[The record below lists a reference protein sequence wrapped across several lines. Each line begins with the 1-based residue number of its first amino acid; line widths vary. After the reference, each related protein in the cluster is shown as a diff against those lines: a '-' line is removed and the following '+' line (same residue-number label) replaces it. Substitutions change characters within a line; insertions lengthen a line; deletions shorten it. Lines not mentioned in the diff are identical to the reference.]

1 MDNPEK
7 MAADIWSLQFALLS
21 GDGVLTYG
29 IRYQGFFTPLL
40 HFNSTVSSTYNH
52 CAGTVDYRTTGKL
65 GY

>member
-29 IRYQGFFTPLL
+29 IRYQGFFC
-40 HFNSTVSSTYNH
+40 STYNH